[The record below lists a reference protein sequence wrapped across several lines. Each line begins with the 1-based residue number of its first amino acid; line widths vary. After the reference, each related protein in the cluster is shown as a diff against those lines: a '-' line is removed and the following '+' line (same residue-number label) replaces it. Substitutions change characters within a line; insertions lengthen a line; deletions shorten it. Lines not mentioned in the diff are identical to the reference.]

1 MNNNIPA
8 QSGQQST
15 QAPNLDELNK
25 AFAEVTFLWS
35 CLLTHKAEDNPNT
48 ANSRFKWLSQ
58 EAANLAAVS
67 MQLYSAGE
75 TKPSGTKK
83 PA

>member
-1 MNNNIPA
+1 MKNNIPA
-8 QSGQQST
+8 QTEQQIT
-15 QAPNLDELNK
+15 QIQNLDELTK

-35 CLLTHKAEDNPNT
+35 CLLTHKAEDNPDT

-67 MQLYSAGE
+67 MQLYAEGE

>member
-8 QSGQQST
+8 QVEQQTT

-25 AFAEVTFLWS
+25 AFAEVSFMWS
-35 CLLTHKAEDNPNT
+35 SILTHATNNQDT

-58 EAANLAAVS
+58 EAANLAAVA
-67 MQLYSAGE
+67 MQLYSVGGA
-75 TKPSGTKK
+75 K
-83 PA
+83 